1 MSKQKQ
7 LHPSRLNKIASY
19 SALSC
24 SFIGLHT
31 GLSAQA
37 TYTDINPDEVLNL
50 DGEFYLLDLNDDGT
64 SDYKFS
70 LTDTI
75 YPGFFYLA
83 ADPSSTFSGIVKR
96 IAVYAYNGSI
106 AGSESSSGTLVP
118 YALNEGIE
126 INGALQFQSNDVTEA
141 QYLGLYLGVVDYPEI
156 GSIYPFTQ
164 KGNWVGIDEKF
175 LGLKL
180 IDDGNTYFGW
190 VRLSV
195 NATGDALTLHDYAFE
210 STPNAP
216 IIAGDGVSCA
226 TPPDVVGVVP
236 AGPTSEKLKWT
247 VETGIDYYQIYYRQV
262 GTPTWSKKKSVTNQ
276 KTITGLTCATTY
288 EWKVRSNCAGTFSA
302 FSATSTFTTAACRMD
317 DMEDV
322 TPEITLYPN
331 PAADFMYI
339 DITTEIS
346 NDMEVFVTDMS
357 GRTISGLSFTND
369 EDMLVLDVAA
379 LPAGL
384 YMLSVRQG
392 DVTTT
397 ANFVKQ

>member
-1 MSKQKQ
+1 MKHKSTPDIGIK
-7 LHPSRLNKIASY
+7 NITTY
-19 SALSC
+19 SAIAGIFI
-24 SFIGLHT
+24 SFHNIT
-31 GLSAQA
+31 NAQIV
-37 TYTDINPDEVLNL
+37 YTNIDPDEILNA
-50 DGEFYLLDLNDDGT
+50 DGDSYLLDLNNDGT
-64 SDYKFS
+64 VDFNLDFVNFELPGIFYIATEPSQTWDGLVKQVIVSDNNNF
-70 LTDTI
+70 
-75 YPGFFYLA
+75 
-83 ADPSSTFSGIVKR
+83 V
-96 IAVYAYNGSI
+96 
-106 AGSESSSGTLVP
+106 AGSYGEYDTFLP
-118 YALNEGIE
+118 YALEPGVE
-126 INGALQFQSNDVTEA
+126 VGPALQFLNNATSDMQF
-141 QYLGLYLGVVDYPEI
+141 LGLYVGIIDYPHV
-156 GSIYPFTQ
+156 GSTYPFINR
-164 KGNWVGIDEKF
+164 GNWNGENEKF
-175 LGLKL
+175 LGLEL
-180 IDDGNTYFGW
+180 HSGGDIFYGW

-195 NATGDALTLHDYAFE
+195 QPDYIGFTVHDYAYQA
-210 STPNAP
+210 TPNTP
-216 IIAGDGVSCA
+216 IITGEGETCA
-226 TPPDVVGVVP
+226 TSPDIIGVIP